1 MIIGLLLDP
10 EIWGKAGLAGLTLL
24 SLLIVVGVF
33 VRSSFRTSQVFVQS
47 LKEHR
52 AESREE
58 RRDARIDSKA
68 THDRLSSAL
77 EDLADSLR
85 DQNREH
91 NQ

>member
-33 VRSSFRTSQVFVQS
+33 VRSSFRTSEVFVQS

-52 AESREE
+52 FESREE

-68 THDRLSSAL
+68 THDRLSSAI

-85 DQNREH
+85 DQNRER
-91 NQ
+91 